1 MVGNHSQHHRHS
13 IIIIFFESTLPK
25 VSIAHQNLQELT
37 EESTPETP
45 GRDSKFPVTQR
56 EKSTAWGRI
65 NEPHSLY
72 KVKISFSY
80 FSVPLHSSKPTHLY
94 HCIVHVTSRK
104 TNCLRDLF
112 PYWHHHGEPP
122 GTLVTAHFLPDS
134 LLTICC
140 LFIFLSVIS
149 EEVA

>member
-72 KVKISFSY
+72 KVRKI
-80 FSVPLHSSKPTHLY
+80 PLEEGMATHSSILAWRIPRTQ
-94 HCIVHVTSRK
+94 
-104 TNCLRDLF
+104 
-112 PYWHHHGEPP
+112 EP
-122 GTLVTAHFLPDS
+122 GRIQSTGSQRIGHN
-134 LLTICC
+134 
-140 LFIFLSVIS
+140 
-149 EEVA
+149 